1 MLIFLIFNNILYI
14 IFRKK
19 ESTCQLEELN
29 TSDLWLR
36 NLETSIAFYEEVVG
50 LQLIKRMGHPNPD
63 LKLAFLGV
71 EESRETILELIEGY
85 NSSLPAEGKVHH
97 ICFKVDSLED
107 EIERIQKHGVTF
119 LLGEEIETLPDGTR
133 YIFFAGPDGE
143 WIEFFET
150 ER

>member
-1 MLIFLIFNNILYI
+1 MPVRRIEHVGIMVA
-14 IFRKK
+14 
-19 ESTCQLEELN
+19 
-29 TSDLWLR
+29 D
-36 NLETSIAFYEEVVG
+36 LETSISFYEEIVG
-50 LQLIKRMGHPNPD
+50 LKLIKRMGHPNPN

-71 EESRETILELIEGY
+71 EGAQETILELIEGY
-85 NSSLPAEGKVHH
+85 NPSLPAEGKVHH

-107 EIERIQKHGVTF
+107 EIERLKKLKVTF
-119 LLGEEIETLPDGTR
+119 LLSDEIETLPDGTR

>member
-1 MLIFLIFNNILYI
+1 ML
-14 IFRKK
+14 
-19 ESTCQLEELN
+19 
-29 TSDLWLR
+29 
-36 NLETSIAFYEEVVG
+36 
-50 LQLIKRMGHPNPD
+50 
-63 LKLAFLGV
+63 FLGA
-71 EESRETILELIEGY
+71 EESKETILELIEGY
-85 NSSLPAEGKVHH
+85 NASLPTEGKVHH

-107 EIERIQKHGVTF
+107 EIQRLKHLQVTF

>member
-1 MLIFLIFNNILYI
+1 MPVRRIEHVGLMVA
-14 IFRKK
+14 
-19 ESTCQLEELN
+19 
-29 TSDLWLR
+29 
-36 NLETSIAFYEEVVG
+36 NLEASISFYEEVVD
-50 LQLIKRMGHPNPD
+50 LQLLKRMGHPNPD

-71 EESRETILELIEGY
+71 EESKETILELIEGY

-107 EIERIQKHGVTF
+107 EIEKLRKHEVTF
-119 LLGEEIETLPDGTR
+119 LLGDAIETLPDGTR

>member
-1 MLIFLIFNNILYI
+1 MPVRRIEHVGLMVA
-14 IFRKK
+14 
-19 ESTCQLEELN
+19 
-29 TSDLWLR
+29 
-36 NLETSIAFYEEVVG
+36 NLETSISFYEEVVG

-71 EESRETILELIEGY
+71 EESKETILELIEGY
-85 NSSLPAEGKVHH
+85 NSSLPEEGKVHH

-107 EIERIQKHGVTF
+107 EIERLQKHRVTF

-150 ER
+150 GR

>member
-1 MLIFLIFNNILYI
+1 MPVRRIEHVGIMVA
-14 IFRKK
+14 
-19 ESTCQLEELN
+19 
-29 TSDLWLR
+29 
-36 NLETSIAFYEEVVG
+36 NLETSISFYEEVVG
-50 LQLIKRMGHPNPD
+50 LKLIKRMGHPDPN

-71 EESRETILELIEGY
+71 KDAKETILELIEGY
-85 NSSLPAEGKVHH
+85 NPSLPAEGKVHH

-107 EIERIQKHGVTF
+107 EMERLKKLGVTF
-119 LLGEEIETLPDGTR
+119 LLSEEIETLPDGTR